1 MFWVLLII
9 LIILLL
15 AMAAGFFIC
24 NSVFLYNDQNKGD
37 YDSALDPD
45 SIDAETDLMRP
56 TAARYYAFRRPMIE
70 KMDKL
75 KFKEL
80 SILSFDDLTLYGYL
94 YEGNPKEVVICVHG
108 YNCNGPDECSHI
120 LKFYRNVRGYNYFLT
135 DLRGHGRSEGNRI
148 GFGYLDSKDILN
160 WIDYLI
166 KRFGE
171 DIEILLYG
179 ISMGAATVM
188 TVNESN
194 PPEQVKL
201 VIEDCGFTNAY
212 EEMVNTVKDKLGMN
226 LPFLVSLGNIWCRLL
241 AGYDLKKD
249 ADPLGKMKYAKNP
262 VLFIH
267 GDADTFVPT
276 YMCHKLYDA
285 CPTAKDKLIVPGAV
299 HAFSYYDAKEE
310 YEKKVSEFIDANLK

>member
-15 AMAAGFFIC
+15 AMAAGFFIF

-108 YNCNGPDECSHI
+108 YKSWIG
-120 LKFYRNVRGYNYFLT
+120 VR
-135 DLRGHGRSEGNRI
+135 RS
-148 GFGYLDSKDILN
+148 F
-160 WIDYLI
+160 
-166 KRFGE
+166 
-171 DIEILLYG
+171 
-179 ISMGAATVM
+179 
-188 TVNESN
+188 
-194 PPEQVKL
+194 
-201 VIEDCGFTNAY
+201 C
-212 EEMVNTVKDKLGMN
+212 
-226 LPFLVSLGNIWCRLL
+226 
-241 AGYDLKKD
+241 
-249 ADPLGKMKYAKNP
+249 
-262 VLFIH
+262 
-267 GDADTFVPT
+267 
-276 YMCHKLYDA
+276 
-285 CPTAKDKLIVPGAV
+285 
-299 HAFSYYDAKEE
+299 
-310 YEKKVSEFIDANLK
+310 